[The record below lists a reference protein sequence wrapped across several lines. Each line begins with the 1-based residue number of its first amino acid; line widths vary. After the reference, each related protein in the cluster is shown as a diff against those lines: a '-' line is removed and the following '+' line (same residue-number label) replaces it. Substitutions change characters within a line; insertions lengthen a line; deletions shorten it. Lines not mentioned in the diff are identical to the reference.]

1 MQNKRGQ
8 FYIVTAV
15 IIVLVVIGMA
25 SIDTQVYVNPVS
37 TTVYELGVEL
47 NQEGSKI
54 IDYGIYNGQDTNLLL
69 SGFIEEEFADY
80 FLKKTKDTEISFV
93 YGNETELSI
102 TNYNTT
108 NRGDITFGGSK
119 IKIKEELISKKKINP
134 NSKKV
139 KVKIEDRDYD
149 FDLNPGQNFYFL
161 IKYKEGEEI
170 LVKKSSKNIK

>member
-1 MQNKRGQ
+1 MLNKRGQ

-25 SIDTQVYVNPVS
+25 SIDTQVYVNPLS
-37 TTVYELGVEL
+37 TTVYELGFEL

-54 IDYGIYNGQDTNLLL
+54 IDYGIYNEEDTNLFL
-69 SGFIEEEFADY
+69 SKFIEGEFADY
-80 FLKKTKDTEISFV
+80 FLKKTKDTEIYFV
-93 YGNETELSI
+93 HGNETEVVI

-108 NRGDITFGGSK
+108 SRGEITFANSAID
-119 IKIKEELISKKKINP
+119 IKGELISKEIVNPDSKKI
-134 NSKKV
+134 

-161 IKYKEGEEI
+161 IKYNEGEEI
-170 LVKKSSKNIK
+170 LIKKSSKNIK